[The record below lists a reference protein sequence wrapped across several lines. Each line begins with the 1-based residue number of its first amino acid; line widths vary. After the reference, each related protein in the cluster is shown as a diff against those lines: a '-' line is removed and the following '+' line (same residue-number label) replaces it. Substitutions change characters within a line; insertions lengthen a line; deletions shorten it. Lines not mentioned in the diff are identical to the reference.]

1 MSIFTGSFQQHS
13 DGLLPSAP
21 PEHAPRG
28 NPCCICGRSPTDH
41 RIRTLREE
49 RAEVEFTKKQRKKD
63 RKNLQGGRVKALL
76 ENPFLGIDG
85 EGHGRNPHKYTLL
98 ACVDEEGEKRYIEN
112 LEGLSTVRCLD
123 FLLSLPDDQ
132 YIFGYALGYDWTKIL
147 ADIDNDSLYLLFR
160 PELRAR
166 KQSSRAKGPRPV
178 VWTPPGLPK
187 GLCTYVLNMQ
197 GSKFIISRADKKIV
211 IWDIFKFFQGK
222 FVTALQDW
230 KVGDEALWKR
240 MSAMKDKRAE
250 FTMDD
255 AFDVRN
261 YCLEE
266 CQCMA
271 KLARKLLNAHTEAGL
286 TLTSFYG
293 AGSSAAAMLKK
304 MGIKDQIV
312 PPPDEMLM
320 PVAQAFFGG
329 RFENSVIGEIE
340 GPVYNYDISSAYPYQ
355 TYFLPCLIHA
365 KWTHTRKENRLVH
378 SRQALVHYRLSQDPP
393 IKDWAPFPFR
403 DKDGNICYPFVSGG
417 GWVWADEFR
426 AARNA
431 YPNNVQFVE
440 AWVLDSLCDC
450 HPFKDI
456 AHYYRERCRI
466 GKEGPGIVMKLG
478 CNSVYGKIAQSVGN
492 GVFNSW
498 AWAGMITSGC
508 RAQII
513 DMVALHKDRANCLMI
528 ATDGIFTKERL
539 NTPRPKDTDSWATGK
554 PLGGWE
560 EKVINQNV
568 FIARPGIYF
577 PMNPSEKQ
585 LKEVKGRGVG
595 KKVVYDNWALIADSW
610 KKYGVEQEVKV
621 ANVSR
626 FCGAKTSISRRVEAN
641 HPVGCSPG
649 SQFMYHRADGSSG
662 DEKPSYGE
670 WVNREVKMSF
680 NPMPKREC
688 ILEDGVHLKLRGQ
701 SELVSTIYA
710 KAGPSQEIIELKQAM
725 DEMSE
730 QPDADL
736 CEME

>member
-1 MSIFTGSFQQHS
+1 
-13 DGLLPSAP
+13 
-21 PEHAPRG
+21 
-28 NPCCICGRSPTDH
+28 
-41 RIRTLREE
+41 
-49 RAEVEFTKKQRKKD
+49 
-63 RKNLQGGRVKALL
+63 
-76 ENPFLGIDG
+76 
-85 EGHGRNPHKYTLL
+85 
-98 ACVDEEGEKRYIEN
+98 
-112 LEGLSTVRCLD
+112 
-123 FLLSLPDDQ
+123 
-132 YIFGYALGYDWTKIL
+132 
-147 ADIDNDSLYLLFR
+147 
-160 PELRAR
+160 
-166 KQSSRAKGPRPV
+166 
-178 VWTPPGLPK
+178 
-187 GLCTYVLNMQ
+187 
-197 GSKFIISRADKKIV
+197 
-211 IWDIFKFFQGK
+211 
-222 FVTALQDW
+222 
-230 KVGDEALWKR
+230 
-240 MSAMKDKRAE
+240 
-250 FTMDD
+250 
-255 AFDVRN
+255 
-261 YCLEE
+261 
-266 CQCMA
+266 
-271 KLARKLLNAHTEAGL
+271 
-286 TLTSFYG
+286 
-293 AGSSAAAMLKK
+293 
-304 MGIKDQIV
+304 
-312 PPPDEMLM
+312 MLM

-355 TYFLPCLIHA
+355 TYFLPCLVHA
-365 KWTHTRKENRLVH
+365 KWTHTRKESRLAH
-378 SRQALVHYRLSQDPP
+378 SRQALVRYSLSEEPR
-393 IKDWAPFPFR
+393 IAHWAPFPFR

-426 AARNA
+426 SAKHAF
-431 YPNNVQFVE
+431 PDNVRFIE

-513 DMVALHKDRANCLMI
+513 DMIALHKDRANCLMV
-528 ATDGIFTKERL
+528 ATDGVFTKERL
-539 NTPRPKDTDSWATGK
+539 NTPRPKDTDTWATGK

-610 KKYGVEQEVKV
+610 KKNGVEQEVKV

-626 FCGAKTSISRRVEAN
+626 FCGAKTSVSRRSVSN
-641 HPVGCSPG
+641 
-649 SQFMYHRADGSSG
+649 QFVYHRADGSSG

-701 SELVSTIYA
+701 GEMNSTIYA
-710 KAGPSQEIIELKQAM
+710 KAGPSQEILELKQVM
-725 DEMSE
+725 DEMNE

-736 CEME
+736 YEVE

>member
-1 MSIFTGSFQQHS
+1 
-13 DGLLPSAP
+13 
-21 PEHAPRG
+21 
-28 NPCCICGRSPTDH
+28 
-41 RIRTLREE
+41 
-49 RAEVEFTKKQRKKD
+49 
-63 RKNLQGGRVKALL
+63 
-76 ENPFLGIDG
+76 
-85 EGHGRNPHKYTLL
+85 
-98 ACVDEEGEKRYIEN
+98 
-112 LEGLSTVRCLD
+112 
-123 FLLSLPDDQ
+123 
-132 YIFGYALGYDWTKIL
+132 
-147 ADIDNDSLYLLFR
+147 
-160 PELRAR
+160 
-166 KQSSRAKGPRPV
+166 
-178 VWTPPGLPK
+178 
-187 GLCTYVLNMQ
+187 
-197 GSKFIISRADKKIV
+197 
-211 IWDIFKFFQGK
+211 
-222 FVTALQDW
+222 
-230 KVGDEALWKR
+230 
-240 MSAMKDKRAE
+240 
-250 FTMDD
+250 
-255 AFDVRN
+255 
-261 YCLEE
+261 
-266 CQCMA
+266 
-271 KLARKLLNAHTEAGL
+271 
-286 TLTSFYG
+286 
-293 AGSSAAAMLKK
+293 MLKK

-365 KWTHTRKENRLVH
+365 KWTHTRKENRLEH
-378 SRQALVHYRLSQDPP
+378 SRQALVHYRLCQDPP

-431 YPNNVQFVE
+431 YPNNVQFIE

-641 HPVGCSPG
+641 
-649 SQFMYHRADGSSG
+649 QFMYHRADGSSG

>member
-1 MSIFTGSFQQHS
+1 MSIFSGALQQS
-13 DGLLPSAP
+13 SEGLLPSGP
-21 PEHAPRG
+21 VEHAPRG
-28 NPCCICGRSPTDH
+28 NPCCICGKLADEH
-41 RIRTLREE
+41 RIRSLREE
-49 RAEVEFTKKQRKKD
+49 RAEVERTKKQRQKE
-63 RKNLQGGRVKALL
+63 RKRERIGGRTRALL
-76 ENPFLGIDG
+76 ENPFFGIDG
-85 EGHGRNPHKYTLL
+85 EGCGRNPHKYTLL
-98 ACVDEEGEKRYIEN
+98 ATVDEEGERRYIEN
-112 LEGLSTVRCLD
+112 LDGLSSVRCLD

-132 YIFGYALGYDWTKIL
+132 YIFGYALGYDLTKIL
-147 ADIDNDSLYLLFR
+147 ADVDNDILYQLFR

-166 KQSSRAKGPRPV
+166 KQTSLKGPRPV

-187 GLCTYVLNMQ
+187 GLCSYTMNLQ
-197 GSKFIISRADKKIV
+197 GSKFELMRAGKKIV

-222 FVTALQDW
+222 FVTALMDW

-240 MSAMKDKRAE
+240 MSGMKDKRAE

-255 AFDVRN
+255 SVDVRN

-266 CQCMA
+266 CLCMA

-312 PPPDEMLM
+312 PPPDQMLM

-365 KWTHTRKENRLVH
+365 KWSHTRKESRLEH
-378 SRQALVHYRLSQDPP
+378 SRQALVHYRLTKEP
-393 IKDWAPFPFR
+393 IIQDWAPFPFR
-403 DKDGNICYPFVSGG
+403 DKDGNICYPIVSGG

-426 AARNA
+426 AARRA
-431 YPNNVQFVE
+431 FPNNVSFIE
-440 AWVLDSLCDC
+440 AWTLDSLCDC

-513 DMVALHKDRANCLMI
+513 DMLALHKNRANCLMI
-528 ATDGIFTKERL
+528 ATDGVFTRERM
-539 NTPRPKDTDSWATGK
+539 TPPKPKDTDTWATGK

-610 KKYGVEQEVKV
+610 KKYGVTQDVKV

-626 FCGAKTSISRRVEAN
+626 FCGAKTSISRRIEAN
-641 HPVGCSPG
+641 
-649 SQFMYHRADGSSG
+649 QFVYHRADGSSG

-688 ILEDGVHLKLRGQ
+688 ILEDGVRLKLREQG
-701 SELVSTIYA
+701 EVTSTIYS
-710 KAGPSQEIIELKQAM
+710 KAGPSQEIQDLVKAM
-725 DEMSE
+725 EEMAE
-730 QPDADL
+730 QPDADFF
-736 CEME
+736 EVE